1 MKTWTV
7 DEMVAT
13 GACYSRERIVVLWA
27 WREALSPRDI
37 LTLDIPAQDRL
48 WVCWRQEA
56 FTPAQ
61 HAAILDRIVR
71 RAVKAFAL
79 PDPSTAA
86 WARRWLDGDKGAR
99 TSAEAAEAARA
110 AGAAWAATAARTAEA
125 ARAAWAVE
133 AAWAAEDATAVR
145 AAGAAWAA
153 WAAEAAGAT
162 RAAGAAAAA
171 RAAAAAGAAR
181 AARAARAAEADRQIT
196 DVLAVLDE
204 EGTPS

>member
-99 TSAEAAEAARA
+99 TSAEAAEAART
-110 AGAAWAATAARTAEA
+110 AWAAEAVGSAAA

-133 AAWAAEDATAVR
+133 AAEAAEDATAVR

-171 RAAAAAGAAR
+171 RAAWAARTAR
-181 AARAARAAEADRQIT
+181 AARAARAAEADRQIN

-204 EGTPS
+204 ENVA